1 LNQSAISISST
12 DAYPIIR
19 GNGTI
24 RGLARNEETIA
35 NLDNVKYGGY
45 GTNEDESTERMAA
58 FRATS
63 KAVKVEDKK
72 KVC

>member
-1 LNQSAISISST
+1 
-12 DAYPIIR
+12 
-19 GNGTI
+19 
-24 RGLARNEETIA
+24 LARNEETIA

-72 KVC
+72 KVR